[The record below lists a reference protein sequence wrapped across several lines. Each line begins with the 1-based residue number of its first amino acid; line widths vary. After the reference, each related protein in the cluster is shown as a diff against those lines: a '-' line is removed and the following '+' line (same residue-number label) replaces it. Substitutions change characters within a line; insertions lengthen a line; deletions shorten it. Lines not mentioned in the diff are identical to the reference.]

1 MHFSCVSHAF
11 PMSLGDLQEGIDGVI
26 DAASQ
31 HSTEGVQLGE
41 VLILHLSA
49 VPLSIGKNGKIG
61 YETVSKGRYEYIFI

>member
-1 MHFSCVSHAF
+1 
-11 PMSLGDLQEGIDGVI
+11 MSLGDLQEGIDGVI

-49 VPLSIGKNGKIG
+49 LPLSIGKNGKIG
-61 YETVSKGRYEYIFI
+61 YETVREDMNIYIYIIYIIYNI

>member
-1 MHFSCVSHAF
+1 
-11 PMSLGDLQEGIDGVI
+11 MSLGDLQEGIDGVI

-49 VPLSIGKNGKIG
+49 LPLSIGKNGKIG
-61 YETVSKGRYEYIFI
+61 YETVREDMNMYIYKNLIYI